1 MDWLLV
7 GLLIL
12 LIIVYVIMQTGN
24 TKQQPEV
31 EELRAET
38 LMVKVYFGRETRS
51 ALANLQDFE
60 KDGTIWVTV
69 FETQPIVNEVQR
81 QAQGKWARVGKAVVR
96 VNTDTN
102 EVMSWTRLD

>member
-12 LIIVYVIMQTGN
+12 LIVIYGIMNTGN

-31 EELRAET
+31 KEFQANT
-38 LMVKVYFGRETRS
+38 LMVRIYFDRQARS
-51 ALANLQDFE
+51 AIANLKDFE